1 MGGAKIRSFVIV
13 AAAAATLA
21 GCKADEVEID
31 LTGSAVA
38 AAASGDHRMVDFEA
52 EFSNFGEIDDEQRAD
67 MKTVENIIAK
77 HVSVDDFEVEQTDMG
92 FEVAVEGQIPM
103 TSDPDT
109 ADPWFILVQPSDV
122 FPETLRVQ
130 VVNGSDFDVLG
141 DEVQQV
147 NFMLAPDASQPT
159 QIRLEAD
166 GMDVLAPAAQVDGRY
181 HLLWRGTVTDRIRMT
196 FKGGAYDSIGAGF
209 FVR

>member
-1 MGGAKIRSFVIV
+1 
-13 AAAAATLA
+13 LA
-21 GCKADEVEID
+21 GCKADEVEIE
-31 LTGSAVA
+31 LTESAVA
-38 AAASGDHRMVDFEA
+38 AAASGDNRMVDFEA
-52 EFSNFGEIDDEQRAD
+52 EFSNLGEMDDEQRAD
-67 MKTVENIIAK
+67 MQTVENIVAK
-77 HVSVDDFEVEQTDMG
+77 HVSVDYFEVEQTDMG

-122 FPETLRVQ
+122 FPDTLRVQ
-130 VVNGSDFDVLG
+130 VVNGSDFDALG
-141 DEVQQV
+141 DEAQQV

-159 QIRLEAD
+159 RIRLEANA
-166 GMDVLAPAAQVDGRY
+166 MEVLAPAVQVDGRY
-181 HLLWRGTVTDRIRMT
+181 HLMWRGTVSDRISMT